1 MPANHRSMMV
11 VAVATGPSVPHL
23 AARLDR
29 LGARV
34 TEVLSP
40 SDTRTLLVAP
50 VADEE
55 EGVRVVSDLRAEGH
69 FAVLRPAGGPRL
81 QMWIEHTRPI
91 TIGTRLSLCFVWSE
105 HDRRGVPNVIELDP
119 GHGFGT
125 GRHPSTRLLLEVLV
139 ARITGG
145 ERILDVGCGSG
156 VLALGTLQ
164 LGAATRW
171 LPTPMPTRWRRR
183 DATARLNGFEAQV
196 DATSAPL
203 VDIDGE
209 FDVVLANIGRTAL
222 VELAPLL
229 VERLSP
235 RGWLAVSGIPP
246 AYGALV
252 TSALRPL
259 QVRETPTAAEWVA
272 LVLARPGEAGPGYTR
287 GGGSPMLWNPRGM
300 GGN

>member
-1 MPANHRSMMV
+1 MMV

-156 VLALGTLQ
+156 VLALGALQ
-164 LGAATRW
+164 LGAASAVAADSDAHAVEATR
-171 LPTPMPTRWRRR
+171 RN
-183 DATARLNGFEAQV
+183 ARLNGFEAQV